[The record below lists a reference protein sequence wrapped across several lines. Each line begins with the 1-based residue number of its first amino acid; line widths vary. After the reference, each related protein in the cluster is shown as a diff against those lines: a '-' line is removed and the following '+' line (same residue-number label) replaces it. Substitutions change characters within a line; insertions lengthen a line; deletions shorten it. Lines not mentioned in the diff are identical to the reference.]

1 MAEAK
6 QRRRCPVMAV
16 GDPVTRSTATRVAW
30 SSWAVSLV
38 LALASVVLLV
48 LTRAAPI
55 PRGAVPRA
63 MFATWVLVLL
73 IILSTMGAL
82 IVARQPANR
91 IGWSFAAAGL
101 GLALQTFA
109 TQYAIYALL
118 INPGSLPGAAW
129 LAWVSSWLTIPPIY
143 SAFAALL
150 LLFPSGRLLSPRWR
164 PVAWLVV
171 GWIVGVAVGN
181 FTYPPDSY
189 LGVEAPVRLN
199 QAAGQIMNTIG
210 SLAWLLVTLA
220 IPAAAASLVVRFRRS
235 RGQERQQ
242 LKWLAYAAAMLGVGL
257 LGIGLVDLLEQLEWV
272 RPPSTQPV
280 AAVLA
285 GVAILGVT
293 ALPITAG
300 IAVLKYRLYEI
311 DRIINRTLVYG
322 LLTALLAAVYAG
334 LVLSI
339 GQLSGAIGAEPPS
352 WAVAG
357 ATLAVAALFQPAR
370 RRIQAI
376 VDRRFNRRRYN
387 TAQTIQAFSTRLR
400 DQVDLDTLSSE
411 LLAVVDQTM
420 EPTQVSLWLR
430 PSPPRSSDTPSSE
443 ARPTTWAY

>member
-1 MAEAK
+1 M
-6 QRRRCPVMAV
+6 
-16 GDPVTRSTATRVAW
+16 TRSTATRVAW
-30 SSWAVSLV
+30 SSWAVSLL

-48 LTRAAPI
+48 LTHATPI
-55 PRGAVPRA
+55 PRGAVPRGVNA
-63 MFATWVLVLL
+63 VWGLL
-73 IILSTMGAL
+73 LLAILSTMGAL
-82 IVARQPANR
+82 IVARRPANR
-91 IGWSFAAAGL
+91 IGWSFVAAGL
-101 GLALQTFA
+101 GLALQAFA

-118 INPGSLPGAAW
+118 TAPGALPGAAW
-129 LAWVSSWLTIPPIY
+129 LAWISSWLTIPAIY

-150 LLFPSGRLLSPRWR
+150 LLFPTGRLLSPRWR
-164 PVAWLVV
+164 PVAWMMV

-181 FTYPPDSY
+181 FTYPPDPY

-199 QAAGQIMNTIG
+199 EAAGQIMNTIG

-242 LKWLAYAAAMLGVGL
+242 LKWLAYAAAMLGLGL
-257 LGIGLVDLLEQLEWV
+257 VGIGLVDILDQLGWV
-272 RPPSTQPV
+272 RPPSTRPV
-280 AAVLA
+280 GAVLA

-293 ALPITAG
+293 ALPVTAG
-300 IAVLKYRLYEI
+300 MAILKYRLYEI
-311 DRIINRTLVYG
+311 DRIISRTLVYG

-339 GQLSGAIGAEPPS
+339 GQLSGGIGTEPPS
-352 WAVAG
+352 GAVAG

-370 RRIQAI
+370 RRIQAV

-387 TAQTIQAFSTRLR
+387 TAKTIEAFAARLR
-400 DQVDLDTLSSE
+400 EQVDLDALTDE

-420 EPTQVSLWLR
+420 EPTQVSCWLR
-430 PSPPRSSDTPSSE
+430 PSPPGSSGTARGE

>member
-1 MAEAK
+1 MPSGGGE
-6 QRRRCPVMAV
+6 VT
-16 GDPVTRSTATRVAW
+16 PVTRPTATRVAW
-30 SSWAVSLV
+30 SSWAVSLM
-38 LALASVVLLV
+38 LGLFSVVLLV
-48 LTRAAPI
+48 LTRATPI
-55 PRGAVPRA
+55 PRGAVPRGVNA
-63 MFATWVLVLL
+63 GWGLVLL
-73 IILSTMGAL
+73 AILATMGAL
-82 IVARQPANR
+82 IVARRPANR
-91 IGWSFAAAGL
+91 IGWSFVAAGL
-101 GLALQTFA
+101 GLALQAFA
-109 TQYAIYALL
+109 TQYAIYGLL
-118 INPGSLPGAAW
+118 TDPGSVPGGAW
-129 LAWVSSWLTIPPIY
+129 LAWISSWLTIPAIY

-150 LLFPSGRLLSPRWR
+150 LLFPTGRLLSPRWR

-171 GWIVGVAVGN
+171 GWIAGVAVGN

-235 RGQERQQ
+235 RGEERQQ
-242 LKWLAYAAAMLGVGL
+242 LKWLAYAAAMLGLGL
-257 LGIGLVDLLEQLEWV
+257 LGIGLVDILEQLGGV
-272 RPPSTQPV
+272 RPQFTRPV

-293 ALPITAG
+293 GLPVTAG
-300 IAVLKYRLYEI
+300 MAILKYRLYEI

-322 LLTALLAAVYAG
+322 LLTAMLAAVYAG

-339 GQLSGAIGAEPPS
+339 GQLSGGIGTEPPS
-352 WAVAG
+352 GAVAG

-370 RRIQAI
+370 RRIQQV

-387 TAQTIQAFSTRLR
+387 AAQTIQAFSTRLR
-400 DQVDLDTLSSE
+400 EQVDLDTLSSE

-420 EPTQVSLWLR
+420 EPTQVSFWLR
-430 PSPPRSSDTPSSE
+430 PSPPGSSGPARSET
-443 ARPTTWAY
+443 RPTTWAY